1 MSLTSRLSIATK
13 FKVMFSAILILLAL
27 ISGYSIMQSR
37 SISNQTEKVSTVL
50 VPALEKINAIT
61 SNFKDARI
69 ATLNAINSTE
79 ARRASL
85 VEAYK
90 HHVKTVQENISALK
104 TLLPSQIENLAQIDN
119 HLAEYSAIFLNE
131 IITLPQDQKNKM
143 IQLQQRK
150 LVPIGNNVDKILL
163 DLENKEEEASNQM
176 MAQMR
181 KDVSPLKIS
190 VLAAIAI
197 LLTGYFIWTL
207 SSYIER
213 RLKTLGVASEK
224 MASGDLTVEIE
235 NEGNDE
241 ITKLAN
247 NIKSLAQC
255 LKETVSTMVD
265 NSCTLS
271 DSSVVLKNANVT
283 ISQASDTVLT
293 QVISVSTA
301 AEEMVSVSGDIAQN
315 CNLAATSSDETH
327 AITTES
333 MDLVKNTVESI
344 LRHSQKTQEDAEIIK
359 KLGEQTQ
366 KIDGIL
372 STIQDIAS
380 QTNLLALNAAIEA
393 ARAGEHGRGFAVVA
407 DEVRA
412 LASRTSDS
420 AKEISEMISGVQNDV
435 QKASTSITQTVS
447 EMETIA
453 RNSEQVQ
460 NTLENISNKIDEFNS
475 QIRQI
480 ATATEEQTATSS
492 EMSANIQKISEFTQK
507 MNDQAKG
514 ALSSAGGI
522 EDISLEIMDSTR
534 KFKLPE
540 VQTSD
545 KELSL
550 TPEAN

>member
-150 LVPIGNNVDKILL
+150 LVPIGNNFDKILL

-315 CNLAATSSDETH
+315 CNLAATRSDETH

>member
-315 CNLAATSSDETH
+315 CNLAATRSDETH

-534 KFKLPE
+534 RFKLPE
-540 VQTSD
+540 VQTPD

>member
-315 CNLAATSSDETH
+315 CNLAATRSYETH

-534 KFKLPE
+534 RFKLPE

>member
-1 MSLTSRLSIATK
+1 
-13 FKVMFSAILILLAL
+13 MFSAILILLAL

-163 DLENKEEEASNQM
+163 DLENKEEKASNQM

-315 CNLAATSSDETH
+315 CNLAATRSDETH

>member
-1 MSLTSRLSIATK
+1 
-13 FKVMFSAILILLAL
+13 MFSAILILLAL

-181 KDVSPLKIS
+181 KDVSTLKIS

-315 CNLAATSSDETH
+315 CNLAATRSDETH

-534 KFKLPE
+534 RFKLPE

>member
-1 MSLTSRLSIATK
+1 
-13 FKVMFSAILILLAL
+13 MFSAILILLAL

-61 SNFKDARI
+61 SNFKDASI

-315 CNLAATSSDETH
+315 CNLAATRSDETH

>member
-271 DSSVVLKNANVT
+271 DSSVVLKNANIT

-315 CNLAATSSDETH
+315 CNLAATRSDETH

>member
-315 CNLAATSSDETH
+315 CNLAATRSDETH

-447 EMETIA
+447 KWKPLPVTPNRYKTPSKTFLIK
-453 RNSEQVQ
+453 
-460 NTLENISNKIDEFNS
+460 L
-475 QIRQI
+475 
-480 ATATEEQTATSS
+480 
-492 EMSANIQKISEFTQK
+492 
-507 MNDQAKG
+507 MN
-514 ALSSAGGI
+514 
-522 EDISLEIMDSTR
+522 
-534 KFKLPE
+534 
-540 VQTSD
+540 
-545 KELSL
+545 L
-550 TPEAN
+550 TPRFVKSQPQLKNKLLPLLKCLLISKRLVNSLKR

>member
-301 AEEMVSVSGDIAQN
+301 AEEVVSVSGDIAQN
-315 CNLAATSSDETH
+315 CNLAATRSDETH

-550 TPEAN
+550 TQEAN

>member
-181 KDVSPLKIS
+181 KDLSPLKIS

-315 CNLAATSSDETH
+315 CNLAATRSDETH

>member
-50 VPALEKINAIT
+50 VPALEKIKAIT

-315 CNLAATSSDETH
+315 CNLAATRSDETH

>member
-1 MSLTSRLSIATK
+1 
-13 FKVMFSAILILLAL
+13 MFSAILILLAL

-50 VPALEKINAIT
+50 VPALEKIDAIT

-315 CNLAATSSDETH
+315 CNLAATRSDETH

-534 KFKLPE
+534 RFKLPE

>member
-1 MSLTSRLSIATK
+1 
-13 FKVMFSAILILLAL
+13 MFSAILILLAL

-150 LVPIGNNVDKILL
+150 LVPIGNNVDKILS
-163 DLENKEEEASNQM
+163 DLENKEEEVSNQM

-315 CNLAATSSDETH
+315 CNLAATRSDETH

-534 KFKLPE
+534 RFKLPE

>member
-27 ISGYSIMQSR
+27 ISGYSIMQSH

-315 CNLAATSSDETH
+315 CNLAATRSDETH

-534 KFKLPE
+534 KFKLPD

>member
-1 MSLTSRLSIATK
+1 M
-13 FKVMFSAILILLAL
+13 
-27 ISGYSIMQSR
+27 
-37 SISNQTEKVSTVL
+37 
-50 VPALEKINAIT
+50 
-61 SNFKDARI
+61 
-69 ATLNAINSTE
+69 
-79 ARRASL
+79 
-85 VEAYK
+85 
-90 HHVKTVQENISALK
+90 
-104 TLLPSQIENLAQIDN
+104 
-119 HLAEYSAIFLNE
+119 
-131 IITLPQDQKNKM
+131 
-143 IQLQQRK
+143 
-150 LVPIGNNVDKILL
+150 
-163 DLENKEEEASNQM
+163 
-176 MAQMR
+176 
-181 KDVSPLKIS
+181 
-190 VLAAIAI
+190 
-197 LLTGYFIWTL
+197 
-207 SSYIER
+207 
-213 RLKTLGVASEK
+213 
-224 MASGDLTVEIE
+224 
-235 NEGNDE
+235 
-241 ITKLAN
+241 
-247 NIKSLAQC
+247 
-255 LKETVSTMVD
+255 
-265 NSCTLS
+265 
-271 DSSVVLKNANVT
+271 
-283 ISQASDTVLT
+283 
-293 QVISVSTA
+293 
-301 AEEMVSVSGDIAQN
+301 
-315 CNLAATSSDETH
+315 
-327 AITTES
+327 
-333 MDLVKNTVESI
+333 
-344 LRHSQKTQEDAEIIK
+344 
-359 KLGEQTQ
+359 
-366 KIDGIL
+366 

-534 KFKLPE
+534 RFKLPE

>member
-163 DLENKEEEASNQM
+163 DLENKEEEASKQM

-265 NSCTLS
+265 NSYTLS

-315 CNLAATSSDETH
+315 CNLAATRSDETH

>member
-1 MSLTSRLSIATK
+1 
-13 FKVMFSAILILLAL
+13 MFSAILILLAL

-50 VPALEKINAIT
+50 VPALEKIDAIT

-150 LVPIGNNVDKILL
+150 LVPIDNNVDKILS
-163 DLENKEEEASNQM
+163 DLENKEEEVSNQM

-207 SSYIER
+207 SSYIDR

-315 CNLAATSSDETH
+315 CNLAATRSDETH

-534 KFKLPE
+534 RFKLPE

>member
-150 LVPIGNNVDKILL
+150 LVPIGNNVDKILS
-163 DLENKEEEASNQM
+163 DLENKEEEVSNQM

-315 CNLAATSSDETH
+315 CNLAATRSDETH

-420 AKEISEMISGVQNDV
+420 AKEISEMISGVQNDE

>member
-119 HLAEYSAIFLNE
+119 HLAEYSSIFLNE

-315 CNLAATSSDETH
+315 CNLAATRSDETH

-534 KFKLPE
+534 KFKLSE

>member
-1 MSLTSRLSIATK
+1 
-13 FKVMFSAILILLAL
+13 MFSAILILLAL

-150 LVPIGNNVDKILL
+150 LVPIGNNVDKILS
-163 DLENKEEEASNQM
+163 DLENKEEEVSNQM

-315 CNLAATSSDETH
+315 CNLAATRSDETH

-492 EMSANIQKISEFTQK
+492 EISANIQKISEFTQK

>member
-119 HLAEYSAIFLNE
+119 YLAEYSAIFLNE

-315 CNLAATSSDETH
+315 CNLAATRSDETH

-534 KFKLPE
+534 RFKLPE

>member
-1 MSLTSRLSIATK
+1 
-13 FKVMFSAILILLAL
+13 MFSAILILLAL

-255 LKETVSTMVD
+255 LKETVSAMVD

-315 CNLAATSSDETH
+315 CNLAATRSDETH

-534 KFKLPE
+534 RFKLPE

>member
-150 LVPIGNNVDKILL
+150 LVPIGNNVDKILS
-163 DLENKEEEASNQM
+163 DLENKEEEVSNQM

-301 AEEMVSVSGDIAQN
+301 AEEMVSVSSDIAQN
-315 CNLAATSSDETH
+315 CNLAATRSDETH